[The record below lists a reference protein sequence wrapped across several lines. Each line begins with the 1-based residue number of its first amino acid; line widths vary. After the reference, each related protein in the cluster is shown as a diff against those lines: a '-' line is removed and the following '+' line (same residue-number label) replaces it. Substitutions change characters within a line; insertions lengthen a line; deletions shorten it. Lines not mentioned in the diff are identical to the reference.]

1 MFNEKTY
8 SQKMDKTIEV
18 FQKELTSLR
27 TGRANS
33 SMLDLVKVDVYGQ
46 AMPLNQVSSI
56 TTPDARTI
64 NIQVWDLNNVPLVD
78 TAIKKSE
85 LGLNPQIDGQ
95 LIRLPV
101 PDLNEE
107 RRTEIKKL
115 IKSMGEKCK
124 ISIRNIRREANDE
137 LKSLLKDK
145 DLGEDDEKKFVH
157 NGYGLERKEL
167 MYNDFI
173 VIGPKND
180 PENLR
185 LKDNIKDWRQEFFY
199 EHAIIKNKEFIPASE
214 ALVRKEIKYIFWPDF
229 NTEELYDLKNDPL
242 EENNVVKSESY
253 QELLNQLRVQFKK
266 LKSEAR

>member
-124 ISIRNIRREANDE
+124 ISIRNIRREANDD
-137 LKSLLKDK
+137 LKSLVKDK
-145 DLGEDDEKKFVH
+145 EISEDDEKINEKIVQTFTDDHIKTIDIKV
-157 NGYGLERKEL
+157 EAKE
-167 MYNDFI
+167 
-173 VIGPKND
+173 
-180 PENLR
+180 
-185 LKDNIKDWRQEFFY
+185 
-199 EHAIIKNKEFIPASE
+199 
-214 ALVRKEIKYIFWPDF
+214 KEIMTI
-229 NTEELYDLKNDPL
+229 
-242 EENNVVKSESY
+242 
-253 QELLNQLRVQFKK
+253 
-266 LKSEAR
+266 

>member
-27 TGRANS
+27 TGRANA
-33 SMLDLVKVDVYGQ
+33 SMLDLVKVEVYGQ

-124 ISIRNIRREANDE
+124 ISIRNIRREAND
-137 LKSLLKDK
+137 
-145 DLGEDDEKKFVH
+145 
-157 NGYGLERKEL
+157 
-167 MYNDFI
+167 
-173 VIGPKND
+173 
-180 PENLR
+180 
-185 LKDNIKDWRQEFFY
+185 
-199 EHAIIKNKEFIPASE
+199 
-214 ALVRKEIKYIFWPDF
+214 
-229 NTEELYDLKNDPL
+229 DLKNLVKEKIISED
-242 EENNVVKSESY
+242 EEKINEK
-253 QELLNQLRVQFKK
+253 LVQSFTDEHIKIIDTK
-266 LKSEAR
+266 VEAKEKEIMTI

>member
-27 TGRANS
+27 TGRANA

-124 ISIRNIRREANDE
+124 ISIRNIRREANDD
-137 LKSLLKDK
+137 LKSLVKDK
-145 DLGEDDEKKFVH
+145 AISEDDEKINEKLVQTFTDDHIKTIDTKV
-157 NGYGLERKEL
+157 EAKE
-167 MYNDFI
+167 
-173 VIGPKND
+173 
-180 PENLR
+180 
-185 LKDNIKDWRQEFFY
+185 
-199 EHAIIKNKEFIPASE
+199 
-214 ALVRKEIKYIFWPDF
+214 KEIMTI
-229 NTEELYDLKNDPL
+229 
-242 EENNVVKSESY
+242 
-253 QELLNQLRVQFKK
+253 
-266 LKSEAR
+266 